1 MIKRILAATTLFAAM
16 QVYAV
21 DISIVDVSTANETA
35 IATGGVAQW
44 DMHQGIYLDQ
54 EDRLFEL
61 CSGSL
66 GAISSAA
73 FSHYTQA
80 DGASGDSGGFG
91 SYDVLVTFE
100 ASQPVNTIF
109 KMCLTSE
116 IKAVVMGDIKLIDE
130 DASGTCFS
138 SASGG
143 LAQSAQILTYLGG
156 PGAVGVVS
164 SGIVHFEFF
173 VPVNLL
179 YSNSTVGT
187 TRLPAMGVTGTFQS
201 WDDLEIIWTYPT
213 MAGECLQQ
221 LEDVGRISNGRAPKL
236 PPPDHSGPF
245 EKDFR
250 GMAAFAEWRTP
261 NTTTI
266 VGHGLIT
273 ELGNGDLPIGC
284 EGDGT
289 YDLSIKPRG
298 CLRMTNEVTVSSIS
312 LTLPQLDFIRGDI
325 DEDNYI
331 GTDDYI
337 VLSDYFDKTDEDADW
352 FLSSAD
358 HVASPYDADINAD
371 GSVGTDDYLIMSD
384 NWDLAGDN

>member
-1 MIKRILAATTLFAAM
+1 MNRSFFAAM
-16 QVYAV
+16 YLCLSAGAAFAV
-21 DISIVDVSTANETA
+21 DISLTSASSTAEV
-35 IATGGVAQW
+35 ATFSTGYASWNNVTGVYVGSNDLAF
-44 DMHQGIYLDQ
+44 G
-54 EDRLFEL
+54 L
-61 CSGSL
+61 CPGSL
-66 GAISSAA
+66 GAVLVASYAHLKGSTQDGFGGSLGSYNLVLGFESSA
-73 FSHYTQA
+73 
-80 DGASGDSGGFG
+80 
-91 SYDVLVTFE
+91 
-100 ASQPVNTIF
+100 PVNAIYR
-109 KMCLTSE
+109 MCITSE
-116 IKAVVMGDIKLIDE
+116 VRAGVAGEVHGGQDGLLVAK
-130 DASGTCFS
+130 TN
-138 SASGG
+138 GG
-143 LAQSAQILTYLGG
+143 LAQNAEYTCFNTDPANYGNE
-156 PGAVGVVS
+156 S
-164 SGIVHFEFF
+164 SGSLSMMFF
-173 VPVNLL
+173 VPVNFL
-179 YSNSTVGT
+179 YTNSTSGSTTLYALGT
-187 TRLPAMGVTGTFQS
+187 TSTFFNWGDVVPVLMFPIMS
-201 WDDLEIIWTYPT
+201 
-213 MAGECLQQ
+213 GECVQQ
-221 LEDVGRISNGRAPKL
+221 VEDLGRVTNGRVPKL

-384 NWDLAGDN
+384 NWDLAGDD